1 MKVHTVLA
9 VHDGMV
15 IDLEVHGQGENAARR
30 GLELARDYGLA
41 AASTA
46 TNESLVDFGPEVGS
60 AGFWRHHWSDSRRDV
75 IVAECE
81 VE

>member
-9 VHDGMV
+9 GYDGV
-15 IDLEVHGQGENAARR
+15 LIDLEVYGRGKNAARR

-41 AASTA
+41 AASNTA
-46 TNESLVDFGPEVGS
+46 SERLADVGPEIGS
-60 AGFWRHHWSDSRRDV
+60 AGLWQHHWSDSRRDV